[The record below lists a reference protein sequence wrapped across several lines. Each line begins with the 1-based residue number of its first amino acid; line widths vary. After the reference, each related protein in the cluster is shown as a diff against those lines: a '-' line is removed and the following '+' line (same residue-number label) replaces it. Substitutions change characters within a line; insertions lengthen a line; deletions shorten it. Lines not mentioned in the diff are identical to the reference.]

1 MKKKVLALLLCAAL
15 TLGLAAC
22 SAPAPAQTPSTTPD
36 AAGGLYKAGTYTGKS
51 EGYHGEMTVEV
62 TLDDSSIAE
71 IKVLSHGET
80 EGVGTVALEKL
91 PAVIVEKQ
99 SLAVDTVSGCTVS
112 SKALIEAVKVALT
125 AAGADIEKLMTPLAQ
140 DGPSGETVEMTADVV
155 VVGGGGAG
163 LAAALSAAEN
173 GASVIVLEKTGM
185 LGGTTILSGAYYS
198 TGRQDVSDKAEMN
211 DKMRQDVADIL
222 ALEPKNDAMAA
233 WQEAVRTQYADY
245 EASGAR
251 YMFDSE
257 EYHMLQVYA
266 DGGFAGDTALI
277 ERLCAISGECYD
289 WLSDYGLA
297 WSEDIIGAKA
307 SDSGA
312 VMLDAQ
318 RARRNKSDGAERHS
332 AQLIHLMEEKAKTA
346 AVPAQILTEVSGKE
360 LVVTDGAVTGVLAEG
375 ADGKSYRITA
385 NKGVILATGGFS
397 ANPEMCQSYNTLY
410 PSIPTTTATT
420 NSLAATGDGIVMAQS
435 GGAALIDME
444 LMQFWPHTNPGS
456 GSTKGYVSPYT
467 NLMVNEEGA
476 RFADETLSDDELAWA
491 MLEQPGSTAF
501 ILSDANNSVIDAEG
515 KNANGL
521 LVEELIAQG
530 AIWRADTLE
539 ELAEKIG
546 VDAAAL
552 TATVERFNAACDAGK
567 DDEFGRTNLPATL
580 KLTTA
585 PYYAAHTAP
594 AMHHTMGGVH
604 IDTQARALNAAGEVI
619 PGLYAAGEV
628 AGGFHGHNRVSGNAI
643 LEAIAEGK
651 LAGADAAAR

>member
-1 MKKKVLALLLCAAL
+1 MKKKLLALTLCAAL
-15 TLGLAAC
+15 ALGLAAC
-22 SAPAPAQTPSTTPD
+22 STPTPPATPSATPGT
-36 AAGGLYKAGTYTGKS
+36 AALYKAGTYTGTS
-51 EGYHGEMTVEV
+51 EGFHGEMTVEV
-62 TLDDSSIAE
+62 ILDDNSIAE

-91 PAVIVEKQ
+91 PATIVEKQ
-99 SLAVDTVSGCTVS
+99 SLAVDTISGCTVS
-112 SKALIEAVKVALT
+112 SEALVEAVKAALT
-125 AAGADIEKLMTPLAQ
+125 TAGADVEALMTPAAQ
-140 DGPSGETVEMTADVV
+140 DAPTGENVEMTADVV

-198 TGRQDVSDKAEMN
+198 SGRQDISDKAEMN

-222 ALEPKNDAMAA
+222 AMEPRNDDMAA
-233 WQEAVRTQYADY
+233 WQDAVREQYAAY
-245 EASGAR
+245 ETSGAT

-266 DGGFAGDTALI
+266 DGRFAGDTALI
-277 ERLCAISGECYD
+277 QRLCTISGECYD
-289 WLSDYGLA
+289 WLGGYGLN

-307 SDSGA
+307 SDSGT

-318 RARRNKSDGAERHS
+318 RARRNKSDGSERHS
-332 AQLIHLMEEKAKTA
+332 AQLIHIMEENALA
-346 AVPAQILTEVSGKE
+346 AATPAQILTEVSGKE
-360 LVVTDGAVTGVLAEG
+360 LIVTDGAVTGVIAEG
-375 ADGKSYRITA
+375 ADGSTYRITA
-385 NKGVILATGGFS
+385 NKGVILATGGFA

-410 PSIPTTTATT
+410 PAIPAGTATT
-420 NSLAATGDGIVMAQS
+420 NSLAATGDGITMALS
-435 GGAALIDME
+435 ADAALLDME
-444 LMQFWPHTNPGS
+444 LMQFWPHTNPGT

-467 NLMVNEEGA
+467 NLLVNNQGK

-491 MLEQPGSTAF
+491 MLEQPDNVVF

-515 KNANGL
+515 KNSNGIP
-521 LVEELIAQG
+521 VETLIEEG
-530 AIWRADTLE
+530 TVLKADTLE
-539 ELAEKIG
+539 ELAGLMG

-552 TATVERFNAACDAGK
+552 AATVERFNSACDAGV
-567 DDEFGRTNLPATL
+567 DSEFGRANLPVTL

-585 PYYAAHTAP
+585 PYYATRTAP

-604 IDTQARALNAAGEVI
+604 IDTQARALDSAGNVI

-628 AGGFHGHNRVSGNAI
+628 AGGFSGENRVSGNAI

-651 LAGADAAAR
+651 IAGEDAAAR